1 MKHFRRDIKL
11 TEIIFATGNKDK
23 MREIREIMAD
33 CDVHIVSMKEAG
45 IRVDIVEDGTTFEEN
60 AKIKARAVAAHTD
73 AIVLAD
79 DSGLEID
86 ALNKEPGVYSARY
99 MGEDTSYDVKNKNLI
114 DRLDGV
120 PKEKRTARFVCAIAA
135 VLPDGRELVTRQT
148 MEGYIGWEPE
158 GENGFG
164 YDPIFYLDE
173 YGCSSAAISPEQ
185 KNAISH
191 RGKALRAMKELLKK
205 AEFLGLIDE
214 IEKMDVP
221 DINVGNISK
230 RTPQLAIFDFRSFL
244 DLAMLLVESQP
255 AKSLRQIMLD
265 IVIDFINQKAGG
277 GTKYINQ
284 RDSQFLGAF
293 LQEENYRREF
303 TDALRDYV
311 DMGNA
316 KYGIYTDKI
325 YQSIFREKAKEYRQI
340 LRLSDK
346 EKVRDTFYSEILTL
360 IASYECGLADMI
372 KQQSESLGHK
382 LNNWELTDLFN
393 AFESLPLWKPL
404 IIQARTKM
412 ASRDMALRD
421 AFHYQLEEYIKPL
434 SGEEYEKFLGQA
446 GDELEKLMSEN
457 KDVLKRLKESE

>member
-1 MKHFRRDIKL
+1 MSKNLTTSKL
-11 TEIIFATGNKDK
+11 DRQNILNNEKAIDEIQKQTGIQGIIFENKVYFTKMMVSTYFEVDVRTIERYVSENVEELSSNGYEIIKGK
-23 MREIREIMAD
+23 R
-33 CDVHIVSMKEAG
+33 
-45 IRVDIVEDGTTFEEN
+45 
-60 AKIKARAVAAHTD
+60 
-73 AIVLAD
+73 L
-79 DSGLEID
+79 
-86 ALNKEPGVYSARY
+86 
-99 MGEDTSYDVKNKNLI
+99 KN
-114 DRLDGV
+114 
-120 PKEKRTARFVCAIAA
+120 F
-135 VLPDGRELVTRQT
+135 
-148 MEGYIGWEPE
+148 
-158 GENGFG
+158 
-164 YDPIFYLDE
+164 
-173 YGCSSAAISPEQ
+173 
-185 KNAISH
+185 
-191 RGKALRAMKELLKK
+191 
-205 AEFLGLIDE
+205 IDE

-340 LRLSDK
+340 LRLS
-346 EKVRDTFYSEILTL
+346 
-360 IASYECGLADMI
+360 GLADMI

-457 KDVLKRLKESE
+457 KEVLKRLKESE

>member
-1 MKHFRRDIKL
+1 MSKNLTTSKL
-11 TEIIFATGNKDK
+11 DRQNILNNEKAIDEIQKQTGIQGIIFENKVYFTKMMVSTYFEVDVRTIERYVSENVEELSSNGYEIIKGK
-23 MREIREIMAD
+23 R
-33 CDVHIVSMKEAG
+33 
-45 IRVDIVEDGTTFEEN
+45 
-60 AKIKARAVAAHTD
+60 
-73 AIVLAD
+73 L
-79 DSGLEID
+79 
-86 ALNKEPGVYSARY
+86 
-99 MGEDTSYDVKNKNLI
+99 KN
-114 DRLDGV
+114 
-120 PKEKRTARFVCAIAA
+120 F
-135 VLPDGRELVTRQT
+135 
-148 MEGYIGWEPE
+148 
-158 GENGFG
+158 
-164 YDPIFYLDE
+164 
-173 YGCSSAAISPEQ
+173 
-185 KNAISH
+185 
-191 RGKALRAMKELLKK
+191 
-205 AEFLGLIDE
+205 IDE

-230 RTPQLAIFDFRSFL
+230 RTPQLAIFDFLSFL

-457 KDVLKRLKESE
+457 KEVLKRLKESE